1 MSENKILAA
10 VAESLQ
16 KSSTAINQANSK
28 MGVLAR
34 EFLYRSKL
42 ESELAGELIAMEAAL
57 KSVQESIRRQAQR
70 EALAA
75 ELDPQSRETFNA
87 LLAQNRARLSDL
99 LKNEKSGR

>member
-28 MGVLAR
+28 MGLLAR

-57 KSVQESIRRQAQR
+57 KSVQESIRRQAQH
-70 EALAA
+70 EAQVV

>member
-34 EFLYRSKL
+34 EFLYRSTL

-57 KSVQESIRRQAQR
+57 KSVHESIRRQAQR